1 MSETAITAK
10 LMEWRA
16 AGDAAEVAEKGSG
29 EDAKESTKQSLTK
42 QSLTKQSLTKQS
54 PTKQSPTNDDA
65 TALEHDD
72 VIVIDS
78 KSALNTTDSRR
89 ALNTADTVE
98 SPGGAR
104 GGALGGDPPN
114 KATRTKKIHQAP
126 RKLDTDSP
134 DTYNFCDPDDPGGGN
149 PFSGVCDP
157 IVLSG
162 DPDSLYVKSPA
173 RGRAVLT
180 PVKRNAKRRKP
191 FLKIVPNAAEVVET
205 EEGLTPRKQG
215 LPPTETAD
223 ETVTETVETF
233 PASPDPDVS
242 SLPPARLEFHAA
254 LKAIGFDPKT
264 YWRSYA
270 DMHRAVLYGD
280 RSARDRIEFSPVG
293 ALLATHFSFATSF
306 PWTKAS
312 TRRVMTNE
320 ILPGMVRAFP
330 NHHVPPLRL
339 PILVLRRD
347 YYDQKG
353 LLRPEG
359 RIPSDCYHDCLL
371 VPIPHTQHDRLTLFS
386 SQSGDVHSRRVW
398 LAVDAAI
405 ELDCRVRG
413 FNRLGKRLWV
423 RRARPV
429 GRGDAGGG

>member
-29 EDAKESTKQSLTK
+29 EDAKESTKQS
-42 QSLTKQSLTKQS
+42 

-78 KSALNTTDSRR
+78 KSALNTADSRR

-126 RKLDTDSP
+126 RKIDTDSP

-149 PFSGVCDP
+149 PFSGVRDP

-223 ETVTETVETF
+223 ETVTETVTETVETF

-347 YYDQKG
+347 YNDQKG
-353 LLRPEG
+353 AFPRTVTTTVY
-359 RIPSDCYHDCLL
+359 SY
-371 VPIPHTQHDRLTLFS
+371 
-386 SQSGDVHSRRVW
+386 QSLIHNTTD
-398 LAVDAAI
+398 
-405 ELDCRVRG
+405 
-413 FNRLGKRLWV
+413 
-423 RRARPV
+423 
-429 GRGDAGGG
+429 

>member
-1 MSETAITAK
+1 VSETAITAK

-29 EDAKESTKQSLTK
+29 EDAKESTKQSP
-42 QSLTKQSLTKQS
+42 TKQS
-54 PTKQSPTNDDA
+54 PTKQSPTNDD
-65 TALEHDD
+65 

-78 KSALNTTDSRR
+78 KSALNTADSRR

-126 RKLDTDSP
+126 RKIDTDSP
-134 DTYNFCDPDDPGGGN
+134 DTYNFCDPDNPGGGN
-149 PFSGVCDP
+149 PFSGVRDP

-347 YYDQKG
+347 YNDQKG
-353 LLRPEG
+353 AFPRTVTTTVY
-359 RIPSDCYHDCLL
+359 SY
-371 VPIPHTQHDRLTLFS
+371 
-386 SQSGDVHSRRVW
+386 QSLIHNTTD
-398 LAVDAAI
+398 
-405 ELDCRVRG
+405 
-413 FNRLGKRLWV
+413 
-423 RRARPV
+423 
-429 GRGDAGGG
+429 